1 MINHLT
7 MNSQQ
12 EPRPWKLEWGRRKKT
27 IAVRFFRL
35 KKKTKQNKQTV
46 ETPSE
51 GVDGLEKKPN
61 VELIFGVRFIIPIGF
76 AKFSV

>member
-1 MINHLT
+1 M
-7 MNSQQ
+7 
-12 EPRPWKLEWGRRKKT
+12 